1 MIHTYR
7 SYHTSIDPIPIPA
20 LVSMLSIF
28 GSIGPPLPNT
38 SALKF
43 APCITFT
50 CPQIQGAK
58 HLWHWLKHHLPI
70 FRPHTLALPAIA
82 STSSPLSSISS
93 CPLRTH
99 HSQSHLSSRISSS
112 HFPLSWDPS
121 LFVIYFL
128 SFSEPPPLPIPCYLF
143 HFSPSFFLLLSISP
157 LSAMLFSFSFP
168 SHLAYSLSPLP
179 LCLTF
184 SPACFSPVNNE
195 NCLLPWMDYGCAQ
208 GPQVVCLKAQ
218 RCQMKRPGP
227 FSTCH
232 GPSASITV
240 PGENKQQQQ
249 TGAHGGVRER
259 RTNGHMMEATGRER
273 EHTCIHLIDDSGS
286 SVATAL
292 KRSPAPFLSLHLSF
306 SRSLSSPF
314 LPPVMYYECCLIT
327 QPQKFLIRAGTF
339 ICLLCISLPFSCMQ
353 NPSVIDLFIPWL
365 CLAEIKQWAD
375 WTGTGARLMVNPRGR
390 YAPMGGQTKW

>member
-1 MIHTYR
+1 
-7 SYHTSIDPIPIPA
+7 
-20 LVSMLSIF
+20 
-28 GSIGPPLPNT
+28 
-38 SALKF
+38 
-43 APCITFT
+43 
-50 CPQIQGAK
+50 
-58 HLWHWLKHHLPI
+58 
-70 FRPHTLALPAIA
+70 
-82 STSSPLSSISS
+82 
-93 CPLRTH
+93 
-99 HSQSHLSSRISSS
+99 
-112 HFPLSWDPS
+112 
-121 LFVIYFL
+121 
-128 SFSEPPPLPIPCYLF
+128 
-143 HFSPSFFLLLSISP
+143 
-157 LSAMLFSFSFP
+157 
-168 SHLAYSLSPLP
+168 
-179 LCLTF
+179 
-184 SPACFSPVNNE
+184 
-195 NCLLPWMDYGCAQ
+195 MDYGCAQ

-249 TGAHGGVRER
+249 TGVHGGVRER
-259 RTNGHMMEATGRER
+259 RTSGHMMEATGRER
-273 EHTCIHLIDDSGS
+273 EHTCIYLIDDSGS

-292 KRSPAPFLSLHLSF
+292 KRSPAPFVSLHLSF

-390 YAPMGGQTKW
+390 YAPMGDRQSGKTC